1 MTTKAGLIHRANIDS
16 DRIDRDLMR
25 AALGLARRAL
35 GSTWPNPAVGCI
47 LHDPVADQ
55 VLARGWTAP
64 SGRPHAETEAL
75 SAARRRGIEV
85 RGATAYVSFE
95 PCSHHGQT
103 PPCADALIEAG
114 IARTVVACLDP
125 DPRVC
130 GQGIE
135 KLTAAGIE
143 VTTGVLEA
151 DAEHLNG
158 GFIARITGA
167 RPLVTWKTA
176 TGLDSR
182 IALAGGESRWI
193 TGPEARRMAH
203 LLRAQSDAIAIGA
216 ATARLDDPDLTCRIP
231 GLEARSPVRVVFDAD
246 ARLPSGS
253 RLVASAREHPVWLI
267 ASETA
272 DQAVADRLAEA
283 GVEIL
288 RVPAHGTA
296 IDVREALALLAERGI
311 TRLLLEGGGAL
322 AASFLRAELVDEIA
336 WFRAGVVM
344 GGDARPVA
352 ADLALAALADAPRFE
367 HLGTRSVGPDML
379 DTYRRAH

>member
-1 MTTKAGLIHRANIDS
+1 
-16 DRIDRDLMR
+16 MR

-35 GSTWPNPAVGCI
+35 GATWPNPAVGCI
-47 LHDPVADQ
+47 LHDPNTNR
-55 VLARGWTAP
+55 VLARGWTAA

-75 SAARRRGIEV
+75 SAARRRGVEV
-85 RGATAYVSFE
+85 RGATAYVTLE

-114 IARTVVACLDP
+114 VARAVVGCLDP

-135 KLTAAGIE
+135 ALTAAGLE

-151 DAEHLNG
+151 EAEQLNG

-176 TGLDSR
+176 TGLDGR
-182 IALAGGESRWI
+182 TALADGQSQWI
-193 TGPEARRMAH
+193 TGPAARRMAH
-203 LLRAQSDAIAIGA
+203 LLRAQHDAIAIGA
-216 ATARLDDPDLTCRIP
+216 GTARLDDPALTCRIQ
-231 GLEARSPVRVVFDAD
+231 GLQARSPVRVVFDAD
-246 ARLPSGS
+246 AGLPTSS
-253 RLVASAREHPVWLI
+253 QLSATARDHPVWLI
-267 ASETA
+267 ASEAA
-272 DQAVADRLAEA
+272 DQAAAGRLADA
-283 GVEIL
+283 GVEVL

-296 IDVREALALLAERGI
+296 IDIREALALLAERGI

-336 WFRAGVVM
+336 WFRAGMVM
-344 GGDARPVA
+344 GGDARPAA
-352 ADLALAALADAPRFE
+352 ADLALPALAEAPRFQY
-367 HLGTRSVGPDML
+367 LARRSLGPDVL
-379 DTYRRAH
+379 DSFRRAH

>member
-1 MTTKAGLIHRANIDS
+1 
-16 DRIDRDLMR
+16 MR

-35 GSTWPNPAVGCI
+35 GATWPNPAVGCI
-47 LHDPVADQ
+47 LYDPNTNR

-64 SGRPHAETEAL
+64 TGRPHAEAEAL

-85 RGATAYVSFE
+85 RGATAYVTFE

-114 IARTVVACLDP
+114 IARAVVACLDP

-151 DAEHLNG
+151 EAEHLNG

-176 TGLDSR
+176 TGLDGR
-182 IALAGGESRWI
+182 TALASGESQWI
-193 TGPEARRMAH
+193 TGPDARRMAH
-203 LLRAQSDAIAIGA
+203 LLRAQHDAIAIGA
-216 ATARLDDPDLTCRIP
+216 ATARIDDPALTCRIP
-231 GLEARSPVRVVFDAD
+231 GLAARTPVRVVFDAG
-246 ARLPSGS
+246 ARLPMSS
-253 RLVASAREHPVWLI
+253 QLVATARGHPVWLI
-267 ASETA
+267 ASEAA
-272 DQAVADRLAEA
+272 DQAAAGRLTEA
-283 GVEIL
+283 GIEVL
-288 RVPAHGTA
+288 RVPAHGNA

-322 AASFLRAELVDEIA
+322 AASFLRAELIDEIA
-336 WFRAGVVM
+336 WFRAGTVM
-344 GGDARPVA
+344 GGDARPA
-352 ADLALAALADAPRFE
+352 AQDLALAALADAPRFL
-367 HLGTRSVGPDML
+367 HLHTRSLGPDVL
-379 DTYRRAH
+379 DTFRRTH